1 MKKPLGL
8 YIHIPFCAAKC
19 PYCGF
24 YSKPPAA
31 GESPEETAG
40 KRREYVKRVIEDTKE
55 LGAKYGP
62 GRVVD
67 TVYIGGGTPSILA
80 PELIEDILGA
90 AQESFEVCPDAEI
103 SIEVNPGTVTGEKLK
118 AYRKAGINRLSI
130 GCQSL
135 DDKVLKDLGRIHMAA
150 QFKET
155 FRLAREAGF
164 ENISCDLMFSVPGC
178 TGEIW
183 RETVREIVKT
193 APEHISFY
201 SLQIEEGT
209 VFYDRYRRGE
219 FDEASDEADRK
230 MYHEALSVLR
240 DAGYV
245 QYEISSAAKPG
256 FRCRHNIKYW
266 TLAEY
271 IGIGDSASSYIDG
284 KRITNPPF
292 YEYHENTAADDMS
305 EYVFTGLR
313 MNDGI
318 GLEDFEKRFGRGLFE
333 AFPEGERELAPF
345 VREGDVSME
354 GGRLKITEKG
364 FDISNK
370 IMAIFV

>member
-24 YSKPPAA
+24 YSKAPAP
-31 GESPEETAG
+31 GDSPEETAG

-62 GRVVD
+62 GRIVD
-67 TVYIGGGTPSILA
+67 TVYIGGGTPSILES
-80 PELIEDILGA
+80 ELIEDIIEA
-90 AQESFEVCPDAEI
+90 ARESFEICSDAEI

-118 AYRKAGINRLSI
+118 AYRKDGINRLSI

-135 DDKVLKDLGRIHMAA
+135 DDGVLKNLGRIHTAA

-178 TGEIW
+178 TEGIW

-193 APEHISFY
+193 APEHVSFY

-219 FDEASDEADRK
+219 FDEVPDEVDRK
-230 MYHEALSVLR
+230 MYHEALSILR
-240 DAGYV
+240 EAGYV
-245 QYEISSAAKPG
+245 QYEISSAAKEG

-284 KRITNPPF
+284 KRVTNPPF

-318 GLEDFEKRFGRGLFE
+318 GLEDFEKRFGCSLFE
-333 AFPEGERELAPF
+333 AFPQGEEELATF
-345 VREGDVSME
+345 VREGDVLAE

>member
-55 LGAKYGP
+55 LGP
-62 GRVVD
+62 GRIVD

-80 PELIEDILGA
+80 PELIEDILEA
-90 AQESFEVCPDAEI
+90 ARESFEVCSDAEI

-118 AYRKAGINRLSI
+118 TYRKAGINRLSI

-135 DDKVLKDLGRIHMAA
+135 DDKVLKDLGRIHTAA

-155 FRLAREAGF
+155 FRLARGAGF

-178 TGEIW
+178 TEEIW
-183 RETVREIVKT
+183 RETVRELVNM

-219 FDEASDEADRK
+219 FDEAPDETDRK
-230 MYHEALSVLR
+230 MYHEALSILR

-256 FRCRHNIKYW
+256 FQCRHNIKYW

-271 IGIGDSASSYIDG
+271 IGIGDLASSYIDG
-284 KRITNPPF
+284 KRMTNPPF

-318 GLEDFEKRFGRGLFE
+318 GLDDFRKRFGRGLFE
-333 AFPEGERELAPF
+333 AFPEGKRELAPF

-354 GGRLKITEKG
+354 GGRIKITEKG